1 MGLLAR
7 TMVEENT
14 NLLCV
19 TSLYL
24 YRMRYLIL
32 WGLSM
37 ARRSGQK
44 SEFQFAFLWI
54 SIHKKASNYSFFVI
68 VWASNNSDGY
78 SIGVC
83 YANTYKLSGRKFQPS
98 NNYVMH
104 EKAQTITS
112 QPASHP
118 QNWDRTLSHKFLTLD
133 WLIRLTK
140 SESSPLIKS
149 MSSFKLLSSIL
160 KVYQPHALLKH
171 PVRYIICSSIVRP

>member
-1 MGLLAR
+1 
-7 TMVEENT
+7 
-14 NLLCV
+14 
-19 TSLYL
+19 
-24 YRMRYLIL
+24 
-32 WGLSM
+32 M

-68 VWASNNSDGY
+68 VWASNNY
-78 SIGVC
+78 WRIFHWAC
-83 YANTYKLSGRKFQPS
+83 YANAYKLSGRKFQPS

-140 SESSPLIKS
+140 SESSPLIKYI
-149 MSSFKLLSSIL
+149 SSFKLLSDCLLNSNDIFQSIL
-160 KVYQPHALLKH
+160 KVYQPH
-171 PVRYIICSSIVRP
+171 Y